1 MFLHRKRETGD
12 MVGMGKAALCVRVC
26 FQMGTITCFYADENL
41 AAESTNTAE
50 KRGEACR
57 HLSLARDRRWG
68 IVARWGSVGGR
79 ANSCRGEGSLDVF
92 TSLSMVLI
100 DIEVDLLQWARQ
112 IEKAWLRL

>member
-1 MFLHRKRETGD
+1 
-12 MVGMGKAALCVRVC
+12 
-26 FQMGTITCFYADENL
+26 MGTITCFYADENL

-92 TSLSMVLI
+92 ISLSMVLI
-100 DIEVDLLQWARQ
+100 DIEVDHLQWARQ